1 MKRSKEEFLG
11 ILEANRG
18 IIFKICN
25 SYCSDPED
33 RRDLVQDVI
42 VQLWRSFDKY
52 DEQYKITTWMYRIA
66 LNVAISSSRK
76 SATRKK
82 YSTQVDHEF
91 VFISDND
98 DSDQSEDLTLLRE
111 FINQLDDMNKALM
124 VLYLDGNSYDEI
136 ASILNISSSNVGTKL
151 GRVKQQLRQQFE
163 NLED

>member
-1 MKRSKEEFLG
+1 MKKSKEEFLG

-25 SYCSDPED
+25 SYCSDSED
-33 RRDLVQDVI
+33 RKDLVQDVI

-76 SATRKK
+76 SATRNK
-82 YSTQVDHEF
+82 YATQIDHEF
-91 VFISDND
+91 VFISDYD
-98 DSDQSEDLTLLRE
+98 DSDQSEDLILLRG

-124 VLYLDGNSYDEI
+124 VLYLDGNSYDEM
-136 ASILNISSSNVGTKL
+136 ASILNISSSSVGTKL
-151 GRVKQQLRQQFE
+151 ARIKQQLRQQFE